1 MSEWNVVSA
10 GRPTFPRWISW
21 GNDSMYIVF
30 AVSTATG
37 CHQSAL
43 LKRINWVLDLNNIS
57 SYQSLIP
64 QTPSLMLTGSVQL
77 ESTPLCVLKKEESVC
92 IGEGILSNSEVH
104 RFRNNSERKLRLS
117 FGAQD
122 ASLCHV
128 LGKVNFIFQA
138 YMDCNG

>member
-10 GRPTFPRWISW
+10 SRPTFPRWVSW
-21 GNDSMYIVF
+21 GNDSMYIVS

-37 CHQSAL
+37 CHQPAL
-43 LKRINWVLDLNNIS
+43 LKRISWLLDLSNIS
-57 SYQSLIP
+57 SYQSLTL
-64 QTPSLMLTGSVQL
+64 QTPGLMLTGSAQL

-104 RFRNNSERKLRLS
+104 QFRNNSERKLRLS
-117 FGAQD
+117 FGTWD

-128 LGKVNFIFQA
+128 LVKVNFIFQA
-138 YMDCNG
+138 HMDCNG